1 MRKWASCVLFSA
13 LFLVGTDPFP
23 AAGKISAEEI
33 MPRANGLNWLIQTS
47 HTAAGLRGI
56 SAVDGRVAWASGM
69 QGTFLRTTDGGK
81 TWVPGNVPGAEKMDF
96 RDIQAF
102 DEDTAFLL
110 SIGRPAK
117 IYKTENGGKT
127 WEESYSND
135 TEGIF
140 LDAFAFFDEDNTIVV
155 GDPMEGRFMVLV
167 TSDGGESWEEI
178 PPAERPEALSGEGA
192 FAASGTCLTVL
203 GKNDAWFCTGGPSAR
218 VFHSRDRGRTWTVA
232 NSPLASGKPSSGG
245 FSLVFMNEQ
254 DGVMVG
260 GDYQDEQAALG
271 NAATSRDGG
280 MTWELVE
287 TQRPLGFRECVAPAP
302 GTKPLMLVAVGP
314 SGSDY
319 SLDLGKTWTAVQGP
333 EGFHSLGFS
342 KVDGSGW
349 AVGRN
354 GLIAKLIYKK

>member
-1 MRKWASCVLFSA
+1 MRKLASCVLFSA
-13 LFLVGTDPFP
+13 LLLVGTDSFP

-33 MPRANGLNWLIQTS
+33 MPQANGLNWLIQTS
-47 HTAAGLRGI
+47 HTAAGLRGV
-56 SAVDGRVAWASGM
+56 SAVDSQAAWASGS
-69 QGTFLRTTDGGK
+69 QGTFLKTTDGGK

-102 DEDTAFLL
+102 DQDTAFLL

-117 IYKTENGGKT
+117 IYKTGDGGKT

-140 LDAFAFFDEDNTIVV
+140 LDAFAFFDKDNAIVV

-167 TSDGGESWEEI
+167 TSDGGQSWEEI
-178 PPAERPEALSGEGA
+178 PFAERPEAISGEGA

-203 GKNDAWFCTGGPSAR
+203 GKNDAWFCTGGPAAR
-218 VFHSRDRGRTWTVA
+218 VFHSRDRGRTWTMVH
-232 NSPLASGKPSSGG
+232 SPLASGKASSGG
-245 FSLVFMNEQ
+245 FSLVFMNEK

-260 GDYQDEQAALG
+260 GDYQDEPAALG
-271 NAATSRDGG
+271 NAAVSHDGG
-280 MTWELVE
+280 KTWELVE
-287 TQRPLGFRECVAPAP
+287 TRRPSGFRECVAPVP
-302 GTKPLMLVAVGP
+302 GTKPLMLVAAGP

-333 EGFHSLGFS
+333 AGFHSVSFS

-354 GLIAKLIYKK
+354 GLIAKFVYKK

>member
-1 MRKWASCVLFSA
+1 MRKLASCVLFSA
-13 LFLVGTDPFP
+13 LFLVGTDSFP
-23 AAGKISAEEI
+23 AAGKSSAEEI
-33 MPRANGLNWLIQTS
+33 MPQANGLNWLIQTS
-47 HTAAGLRGI
+47 RTAAGLRGV
-56 SAVDGRVAWASGM
+56 SAVNSQVAWASGT

-102 DEDTAFLL
+102 DQDTAFLL
-110 SIGRPAK
+110 GIGRPAK
-117 IYKTENGGKT
+117 IYKTGDGGKT

-140 LDAFAFFDEDNTIVV
+140 LDAFAFFDKDNAIVV
-155 GDPMEGRFMVLV
+155 GDPMEGRFMVLI
-167 TSDGGESWEEI
+167 TSDGGQSWEEI
-178 PPAERPEALSGEGA
+178 PPAERPEAVSGEGA

-203 GKNDAWFCTGGPSAR
+203 GENDAWFCTGGPAAR
-218 VFHSRDRGRTWTVA
+218 VFHSRDRGRTWTAA
-232 NSPLASGKPSSGG
+232 NSPLAAGKSSSGG

-260 GDYQDEQAALG
+260 GDYQDEPAALG
-271 NAATSRDGG
+271 NAAVSRDGG

-287 TQRPLGFRECVAPAP
+287 TLRPSGFRECVAPAP

-319 SLDLGKTWTAVQGP
+319 SLDLGKTWTAVRGP
-333 EGFHSLGFS
+333 EGFHSVGFS
-342 KVDGSGW
+342 MVDGSGW

-354 GLIAKLIYKK
+354 GLIAKLVYKK